1 MHLEVVTPQK
11 TAVSSEVDEVTVPGL
26 AGDFGVLP
34 GHTAF
39 ITALRPGTL
48 TYRAKG
54 GAAST
59 LTIGPGYC
67 EVDGKD
73 KVVVLTQSADKA

>member
-11 TAVSSEVDEVTVPGL
+11 TAVSSEVDEVTVPGI

-34 GHTAF
+34 GHIAF
-39 ITALRPGTL
+39 ITALRQGTL
-48 TYRAKG
+48 TYRQKG
-54 GAAST
+54 GAAAS
-59 LTIGPGYC
+59 LNIGPGYC

-73 KVVVLTQSADKA
+73 KVVVLTQSAEK